1 MERVSIAAD
10 VADDAGISR
19 AVDVLRRGGIVAYPT
34 DTFYGLAVDP
44 RRDDA
49 VARLYAAKGRSAS
62 MAIPLIAASLA
73 QAQEAAIL
81 GDSERRLARAFWPGP
96 LTIVMP
102 PTEAIAARTLGDG
115 ATVALRVPFHAVAR
129 ALAGR
134 FGFCI
139 TATSANR
146 SGEPPANEAE
156 EVAGQF
162 SGSDLVDLLLDGGP
176 TPGGPPS
183 TIVEMAGAAPRC
195 VRAGAV
201 AWDRVLRSLE

>member
-1 MERVSIAAD
+1 MVRLTIAAD
-10 VADDAGISR
+10 TIDDAVIAR
-19 AVDVLRRGGIVAYPT
+19 AADVLRRGGIVAYPT
-34 DTFYGLAVDP
+34 ETFYGLAVDA

-49 VARLYAAKGRSAS
+49 VARLYAAKGRDAS

-73 QAQEAAIL
+73 QAEEAAVV
-81 GDSERRLARAFWPGP
+81 GDRERRLARAFWPGP

-102 PTEAIAARTLGDG
+102 PGAAIAARTLGEG
-115 ATVALRVPFHAVAR
+115 PTVALRVPSHVIAR
-129 ALAGR
+129 GLAAR

-146 SGEPPANEAE
+146 SGEPPASDAE
-156 EVAGQF
+156 EVAERF
-162 SGSDLVDLLLDGGP
+162 SGSDLDFLLDGGP

-183 TIVEMAGAAPRC
+183 TIVEIVRTGPLC

>member
-1 MERVSIAAD
+1 
-10 VADDAGISR
+10 
-19 AVDVLRRGGIVAYPT
+19 
-34 DTFYGLAVDP
+34 
-44 RRDDA
+44 
-49 VARLYAAKGRSAS
+49 

-73 QAQEAAIL
+73 QAEEAAVV
-81 GDSERRLARAFWPGP
+81 GDRELRLARAFWPGP

-102 PTEAIAARTLGDG
+102 PSAAIAARTLGDG
-115 ATVALRVPFHAVAR
+115 STVALRVPSHVVAR
-129 ALAGR
+129 ALAAR

-146 SGEPPANEAE
+146 SGEPPASDPE
-156 EVAGQF
+156 EVAERF
-162 SGSDLVDLLLDGGP
+162 SGSDLVDFLLDGGP

-183 TIVEMAGAAPRC
+183 TIVEMVRTGPRC

>member
-1 MERVSIAAD
+1 MVRLTIAAD
-10 VADDAGISR
+10 TIDEAVIER

-34 DTFYGLAVDP
+34 ETFYGLAADP

-49 VARLYAAKGRSAS
+49 VARLYAAKRRDAS

-73 QAQEAAIL
+73 QAQEAAVI
-81 GDSERRLARAFWPGP
+81 GDRELRLAHAFWPGP
-96 LTIVMP
+96 LTIVMAP
-102 PTEAIAARTLGDG
+102 RAAIAARTLGDG
-115 ATVALRVPFHAVAR
+115 TTVALRVPSHVVAR

-146 SGEPPANEAE
+146 SGEAPANDAG
-156 EVAGQF
+156 EVAGRF
-162 SGSDLVDLLLDGGP
+162 SGTDLVDLLLDGGP

-183 TIVEMAGAAPRC
+183 TIVEMVQTGPRC
-195 VRAGAV
+195 VRAGAI